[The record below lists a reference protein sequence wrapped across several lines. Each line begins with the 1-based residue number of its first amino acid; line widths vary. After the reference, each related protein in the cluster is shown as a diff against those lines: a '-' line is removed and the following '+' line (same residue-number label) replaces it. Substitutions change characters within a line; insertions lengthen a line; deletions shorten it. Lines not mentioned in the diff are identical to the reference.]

1 MPSLANAYTEFTA
14 AWAPPPPP
22 PTGAGGVAG
31 TAGAGAAGATEA
43 GGIAVPRP
51 KMSGTPWSGSPTIA
65 LAALIRL
72 PPPRPGACG
81 RRLVGR
87 VAAAVNP
94 PGQRSDP
101 LCDAGEELNFVFQYI
116 RARS

>member
-1 MPSLANAYTEFTA
+1 MPSPASAYTEFTA
-14 AWAPPPPP
+14 PGPPPAAPKGAAGAAATAGTGVAGAPP
-22 PTGAGGVAG
+22 AGGVA
-31 TAGAGAAGATEA
+31 A
-43 GGIAVPRP
+43 PRP

-65 LAALIRL
+65 LAELIRL
-72 PPPRPGACG
+72 PPPPRPGACG

-101 LCDAGEELNFVFQYI
+101 LVDAGEELNFVFQYI

>member
-1 MPSLANAYTEFTA
+1 MPSLASAYTEFTG
-14 AWAPPPPP
+14 AWPPPPP
-22 PTGAGGVAG
+22 PPKGAAGVAG
-31 TAGAGAAGATEA
+31 TAGAGAAGAAPA
-43 GGIAVPRP
+43 GGIASPRP
-51 KMSGTPWSGSPTIA
+51 KMSGTPWPGSPTIA

-72 PPPRPGACG
+72 PPPRPGVRG

-101 LCDAGEELNFVFQYI
+101 PCDAGEELNFVFQYI